1 MWSESGVLSCITV
14 AQGNPAI
21 NNTEFPSM
29 THSLVSPNIILLV
42 IAEGGI
48 KIKIGIRF
56 KFKITDYATTNTFPC
71 VSCLPTFFIRDFA

>member
-1 MWSESGVLSCITV
+1 MVIVNFKCMWSESGVLSCITV

-42 IAEGGI
+42 IDEGGS
-48 KIKIGIRF
+48 KI
-56 KFKITDYATTNTFPC
+56 
-71 VSCLPTFFIRDFA
+71 